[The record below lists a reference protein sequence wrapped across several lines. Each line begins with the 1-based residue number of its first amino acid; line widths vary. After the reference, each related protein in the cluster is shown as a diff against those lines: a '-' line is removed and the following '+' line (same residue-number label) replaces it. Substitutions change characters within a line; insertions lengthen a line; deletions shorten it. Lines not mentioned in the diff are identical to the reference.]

1 MTQPK
6 RGQKRRR
13 GVILTNIG
21 LKKLLDA
28 KTASEFADNKGN
40 RYTREFLSERTGLSV
55 DTCDKILDNEIPVD
69 KSSLKDFF
77 KSFNLTLE
85 TEDFYK
91 PDLSTENNENGEIK
105 PELPDGQVPLR
116 SPFYIERSPI
126 ETNCYQAILQPG
138 SLLRLKAPRRTGKSS
153 LMMRILDYARSK
165 QAKSV
170 YLSLSLADK
179 EHFQDLESFL
189 KWFCAFVGLKLDLP
203 NRLNDYWD
211 EIFGSKISCQ
221 CYFEQYLLP
230 SFSSPIVLGLDDVDY
245 LFQYPD
251 LADDFF
257 GLLRAWHE
265 GGKNQ
270 EIWQKLRLIVA
281 HSTEVYIPLNVNR
294 SPFNVGIPIEL
305 PEFTPLQVQNLAQQY
320 QLNWT
325 LADAEQLM
333 SLVGGNPY
341 LIRWSLYHLT
351 QEEMSLKDLLE
362 DAVTAPDSIYL
373 DHLRRQLVNLQKQSS
388 SLMEAF
394 VKVVMA
400 DNPVDLD
407 LIQGVKLQSLGLVQL
422 KNNQVIPSC
431 PLYGQ
436 YFRRYFQENPLTRN
450 E

>member
-6 RGQKRRR
+6 RGPKRRR
-13 GVILTNIG
+13 GLILTKIG

-69 KSSLKDFF
+69 RSSLKGFF
-77 KSFNLTLE
+77 ESFNLTLE

-91 PDLSTENNENGEIK
+91 PDLLDENSENGKRK
-105 PELPDGQVPLR
+105 PELPDGQVPLN

-126 ETNCYQAILQPG
+126 ENDCYQAILQPG

-153 LMMRILDYARSK
+153 LMMRILDYARNK
-165 QAKSV
+165 QAKTV

-179 EHFQDLESFL
+179 EHFQNLESFL

-203 NRLNDYWD
+203 NRLNEYWD

-230 SFSSPIVLGLDDVDY
+230 SLPSPIVLGLDDVDY

-265 GGKNQ
+265 EGKNR
-270 EIWQKLRLIVA
+270 EIWQKLHLIVA
-281 HSTEVYIPLNVNR
+281 HSTEVYIPLNVNH
-294 SPFNVGIPIEL
+294 SPFNVGVLIEL
-305 PEFTPLQVQNLAQQY
+305 PEFTPLQVQDLAQRY

-325 LADAEQLM
+325 LEDAEELM

-341 LIRWSLYHLT
+341 LIRWSLYHIT

-362 DAVTAPDSIYL
+362 DAVTAPNSIYL
-373 DHLRRQLVNLQKQSS
+373 NHLRRQLVNLQNQSS
-388 SLMEAF
+388 SLIDAF
-394 VKVVMA
+394 VKIVKA
-400 DNPVDLD
+400 DDPIDLD
-407 LIQGVKLQSLGLVQL
+407 LIQAFKLQSLGLVQL

-431 PLYGQ
+431 PLYGL

>member
-6 RGQKRRR
+6 RRRRR
-13 GVILTNIG
+13 GVILTEIG
-21 LKKLLDA
+21 LNKLLNA
-28 KTASEFADNKGN
+28 KTEAEFANNRGN
-40 RYTREFLSERTGLSV
+40 RYTRECLSERTGLSV

-69 KSSLKDFF
+69 KNSLKEFF
-77 KSFNLTLE
+77 NSFNLTLDP
-85 TEDFYK
+85 EDYKK
-91 PDLSTENNENGEIK
+91 PDLSAENDESNDFE
-105 PELPDGQVPLR
+105 PELPDGQVPLS
-116 SPFYIERSPI
+116 SPFYVERSPI
-126 ETNCYQAILQPG
+126 EQDCYKTILQPG
-138 SLLRLKAPRRTGKSS
+138 ALLRLKAPRRTGKSS
-153 LMMRILDYARSK
+153 LMMRILDYARNK
-165 QAKSV
+165 QAKSA
-170 YLSLSLADK
+170 YISLSLADK
-179 EHFQDLESFL
+179 EHFRDLESFL
-189 KWFCAFVGLKLDLP
+189 KWFCAFVGFKLDLP

-221 CYFEQYLLP
+221 CYFEQYLLASLSQP
-230 SFSSPIVLGLDDVDY
+230 LVLGLDDVDY

-257 GLLRAWHE
+257 GLLRVWHE
-265 GGKNQ
+265 EGKNR
-270 EIWQKLRLIVA
+270 EIWRNLRLIVA
-281 HSTEVYIPLNVNR
+281 HSTEVYIPLNVNQ

-305 PEFTPLQVQNLAQQY
+305 PEFTPLQVQNLAQRY
-320 QLNWT
+320 QLNWI
-325 LADAEQLM
+325 LEDAEELM

-341 LIRWSLYHLT
+341 LIRWSLYHLK

-362 DAVTAPDSIYL
+362 DAVTAPDSIYI

-388 SLMEAF
+388 SLMDAF

-400 DNPVDLD
+400 DVPVDLD
-407 LIQGVKLQSLGLVQL
+407 LILGFKLQSLGLVQL